1 MPSEISPA
9 ELREVVQRAQN
20 GSTDDFHELYSH
32 FSKPVYNFIWRLIGS
47 VEDAEDLVQETFL
60 KVHSELRNLRDPAQF
75 RFWLY
80 RIARNEVYQKLRRA
94 HRATE
99 VSIDDE
105 EAGYYNFLKDE
116 IRQPD
121 PERLAL
127 SGELSD
133 VVNQALQS
141 LSPKYRDVFVLAV
154 FQKMSYDDITKIVGR
169 SLLSVKTD
177 IYRARLMVKEAITV
191 YMKRSR
197 IEKL

>member
-1 MPSEISPA
+1 MPNEISPA
-9 ELREVVQRAQN
+9 ELKEVVRRAQS
-20 GSTDDFHELYSH
+20 GSSDDFYRIYSH

-80 RIARNEVYQKLRRA
+80 RIARNEVYQKLRKA

-105 EAGYYNFLKDE
+105 EAGYHNFLKDE
-116 IRQPD
+116 TRQPD
-121 PERLAL
+121 PEKLAL
-127 SGELSD
+127 SDELSD

-154 FQKMSYDDITKIVGR
+154 FQKMSYDDITKVVGR

-177 IYRARLMVKEAITV
+177 IYRARLMVKEAITA
-191 YMKRSR
+191 YMKRSQV
-197 IEKL
+197 EKL